1 MKNHSIIFDDF
12 YEDPY
17 AVRNK
22 ALSTDFYYR
31 DQLQFDQD
39 NLTDNDRLNLMN
51 NTNYHGCRTITTNK
65 DTGLITNLKKILQ
78 LNEVISFFHLY
89 LESDDN
95 EDIHRDEAT
104 SKWAGIIYLTPN
116 PAPES
121 GTRIFNDKQKEF
133 PVENVFNRLLL
144 WNPTL
149 LHGVGKPF
157 GNNKETG
164 RLTQVFTV
172 L

>member
-51 NTNYHGCRTITTNK
+51 NTN
-65 DTGLITNLKKILQ
+65 
-78 LNEVISFFHLY
+78 
-89 LESDDN
+89 
-95 EDIHRDEAT
+95 
-104 SKWAGIIYLTPN
+104 
-116 PAPES
+116 
-121 GTRIFNDKQKEF
+121 
-133 PVENVFNRLLL
+133 
-144 WNPTL
+144 
-149 LHGVGKPF
+149 
-157 GNNKETG
+157 
-164 RLTQVFTV
+164 
-172 L
+172 